1 MSTQASDSEAELR
14 REYIA
19 AAEAH
24 RVAVRQLI
32 LSRETATHE
41 ERERLYAA
49 FNRTKFKT
57 EATILRLFVVRSSV

>member
-1 MSTQASDSEAELR
+1 VSAQASDSEAELR

-32 LSRETATHE
+32 LGRQTATNE
-41 ERERLYAA
+41 ERVRLYAA
-49 FNRTKFKT
+49 FNRTKSET
-57 EATILRLFVVRSSV
+57 EAAILRLFAVRSIA